1 MTQWKTFF
9 SNGNSVGNNTPKLN
23 CMFKLVCQALQ
34 STLIE
39 RLTYLKK
46 LHQTSSVRDNRTRSL
61 RTDRMTGL
69 VKVKHLEK
77 CWWPVLNRT
86 GPFHLTSNR
95 RFRNLGLNG
104 KRPSISMAAW
114 IQAVKGCCGSARVDG
129 LKEDL
134 FWFALS
140 LLFYLTFST
149 RLPSLHEHVI
159 VQQYMVVVAA
169 LDWVENQFWFDF
181 VLILFQFLYLSFNS
195 KWKRKIVTNKMK
207 IIKNKF

>member
-23 CMFKLVCQALQ
+23 YMFKLVCQALR

-61 RTDRMTGL
+61 RTDWSKWSTL
-69 VKVKHLEK
+69 KNVDDQFWK
-77 CWWPVLNRT
+77 NRT

-104 KRPSISMAAW
+104 KRPSISIAAW
-114 IQAVKGCCGSARVDG
+114 IQAVKGCCGCARVDG

-134 FWFALS
+134 LWFALS

-195 KWKRKIVTNKMK
+195 KWKRKVVTDKMK

>member
-1 MTQWKTFF
+1 MWEIILQSWIAC
-9 SNGNSVGNNTPKLN
+9 SNL
-23 CMFKLVCQALQ
+23 CQALR

-39 RLTYLKK
+39 RLSYLRK
-46 LHQTSSVRDNRTRSL
+46 LHQTSSAWDNKTRSS

-69 VKVKHLEK
+69 VKVNHLEK
-77 CWWPVLNRT
+77 CWWLVT
-86 GPFHLTSNR
+86 GPFHLISNR
-95 RFRNLGLNG
+95 SFRNLGLNG

-114 IQAVKGCCGSARVDG
+114 IQPVKGCCGCARIDG

-149 RLPSLHEHVI
+149 HLPSLHEHVI

-195 KWKRKIVTNKMK
+195 KWKRKIVTNKIK

>member
-1 MTQWKTFF
+1 MYETTELDHWGPTEWPDWSKW
-9 SNGNSVGNNTPKLN
+9 
-23 CMFKLVCQALQ
+23 
-34 STLIE
+34 STLKNVDDQFW
-39 RLTYLKK
+39 T
-46 LHQTSSVRDNRTRSL
+46 
-61 RTDRMTGL
+61 
-69 VKVKHLEK
+69 
-77 CWWPVLNRT
+77 NRT

-114 IQAVKGCCGSARVDG
+114 IQAVKGCCGCARVDG

-149 RLPSLHEHVI
+149 RLPSLHQHVI

-195 KWKRKIVTNKMK
+195 QWKRKIVTNKMK
-207 IIKNKF
+207 IIKNVKPEPTRYLTNSRWVFLCKICILDFDFVVELIVNLLFPFA

>member
-1 MTQWKTFF
+1 MYEATELDHWGPTEWPDWSKWT
-9 SNGNSVGNNTPKLN
+9 TPKN
-23 CMFKLVCQALQ
+23 VDQFW
-34 STLIE
+34 T
-39 RLTYLKK
+39 
-46 LHQTSSVRDNRTRSL
+46 NRA
-61 RTDRMTGL
+61 
-69 VKVKHLEK
+69 
-77 CWWPVLNRT
+77 

-114 IQAVKGCCGSARVDG
+114 IQAVKGCCGCARVDG

-134 FWFALS
+134 FWLALS
-140 LLFYLTFST
+140 LLFYSTFST

-207 IIKNKF
+207 IIKNKFRLLAVSFFS